1 MYASKADGYGGDHV
15 AVESDGGGEDF
26 MRAPDLATAVE
37 ASPSTPSRERRSLID
52 VNNGGMVS
60 TS

>member
-15 AVESDGGGEDF
+15 AVEGDGGGEDF

-37 ASPSTPSRERRSLID
+37 ASHQHHHAKE
-52 VNNGGMVS
+52 GA
-60 TS
+60 